1 MISPY
6 NIFGIVKE
14 PIFPLI
20 TEISTLLLILS
31 CRKKDYITANGIVQN
46 ILRSL
51 L

>member
-31 CRKKDYITANGIVQN
+31 CRKKEYKTK
-46 ILRSL
+46 L
-51 L
+51 LKKQSGALNP